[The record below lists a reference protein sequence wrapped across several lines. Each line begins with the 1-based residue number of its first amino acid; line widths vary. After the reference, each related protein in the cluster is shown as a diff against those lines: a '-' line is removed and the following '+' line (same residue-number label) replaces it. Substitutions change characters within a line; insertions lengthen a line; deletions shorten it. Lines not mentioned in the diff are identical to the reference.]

1 MIRTN
6 GEKCDLVT
14 VSVDGSHEERGKYK
28 AVRYLLPQ
36 NNPTVDLT
44 STSNYYHKPVH
55 EYDDE

>member
-1 MIRTN
+1 M
-6 GEKCDLVT
+6 EKNVT
-14 VSVDGSHEERGKYK
+14 LLQYQLMDHTKSGGKYK

-55 EYDDE
+55 EYDDEEDH